1 MMQMAPEKDF
11 QTIKAIFLEESDIVV
26 NKFQYFSKHFII
38 LYLKALNIAIRMK
51 VENFEYLNDDD
62 FHKNINRVLS
72 KIVEM
77 DKYEYREYSNQLS
90 SDKND
95 LVICEIEKHSPL
107 KIIFGGSIIALVIAL
122 ILAGGEVETDVS
134 NMTFK
139 ATINKSLGES
149 INDLRR
155 AFK

>member
-1 MMQMAPEKDF
+1 MV
-11 QTIKAIFLEESDIVV
+11 FLI
-26 NKFQYFSKHFII
+26 
-38 LYLKALNIAIRMK
+38 
-51 VENFEYLNDDD
+51 
-62 FHKNINRVLS
+62 
-72 KIVEM
+72 IVEF
-77 DKYEYREYSNQLS
+77 YICVYREYSNQLS

>member
-26 NKFQYFSKHFII
+26 NKFQYFLKHFNI

-90 SDKND
+90 S
-95 LVICEIEKHSPL
+95 VGTQRI
-107 KIIFGGSIIALVIAL
+107 
-122 ILAGGEVETDVS
+122 
-134 NMTFK
+134 
-139 ATINKSLGES
+139 
-149 INDLRR
+149 
-155 AFK
+155 